1 MDLEALRHGN
11 FATLGTAINDWST
24 MHKQL
29 KQLETRA
36 RDDLRAKAYRAKWA
50 GVNATVS
57 REFIGKTADEFGDAV
72 SQAASI
78 LAILRDTR
86 DELAKYRDEL
96 NEAIDRAWN
105 KKLTVVGV
113 AGGGFKVY
121 VNAHPE
127 PPGSE
132 QAMKDTVDELQGILD
147 KATTSDSTAARAL
160 TALAN
165 QADHGFSGARYGD
178 RDAAANALKKA
189 DEMAALAK
197 DARKLTPE
205 QLADFNRTLAQ
216 YKNDELFSAQFAT
229 SLGAEG
235 TLQFWTDMSSLHLGA
250 SGSEL
255 QQLREFQK
263 NLSTTLA
270 TATLSDSDGMT
281 AWKQTVIDES
291 SKVYKSDNPAYPM
304 RGPMNAMGFQVM
316 SSLMGHGRYDTEFLD
331 AYGKKLLKVDMAPG
345 GGPGMSTNDV
355 WKAPNQLTDLV
366 FGDEDG
372 QDPMVGFMKALSHN
386 PEAATNTFADKQVFE
401 HTLESIRYT
410 DRDTAVASALEAA
423 VTGVPEGE
431 KLTGPVQPHSQAQ
444 VGIMRNVMAA
454 VADPDGGASLV
465 TKETAESFGDM
476 AAAYMPEISNTLAG
490 NGAESIFR
498 TTSEDPGGLERTDVQ
513 RFLYETARYAPG
525 RAAIILGESIYTSS
539 VMEAHIAN
547 PDLYKGNGHDKDALL
562 KTIGHNAG
570 LIEGIVG
577 RSVADAHIEGEIKG
591 QNDENDALKR
601 KGDLM
606 KSFVAAGVGVGTVA
620 LVGAQTSAQAM
631 TGAAAS
637 GFFGGVAGMAI
648 DRITEGRQLSGALDS
663 ALYHSAKDLDNSRDS
678 VITQTQQAAVDSIN
692 RHKSNLDVEHARNTV
707 RMAVEG
713 GWLQSDG
720 DLESSHVR
728 PSA

>member
-229 SLGAEG
+229 SLGAKG

-410 DRDTAVASALEAA
+410 GRDAAVASALEAA
-423 VTGVPEGE
+423 VLGTAAGQPSS
-431 KLTGPVQPHSQAQ
+431 GPVPPHSLTQAE
-444 VGIMRNVMAA
+444 IMRRVTEA
-454 VADPDGGASLV
+454 VGEPGGASLV
-465 TKETAESFGDM
+465 TKETAEHFGRM
-476 AAAYMPEISNTLAG
+476 ASGYMPEISRSLYGRVASPIFFTPSANPDPFDATDAG
-490 NGAESIFR
+490 
-498 TTSEDPGGLERTDVQ
+498 
-513 RFLYETARYAPG
+513 RFLYAVSQNPDGARSI
-525 RAAIILGESIYTSS
+525 RFGESIYTASS
-539 VMEAHIAN
+539 LEAHIAN
-547 PDLYKGNGHDKDALL
+547 PALFDGETTQVIAYIA
-562 KTIGHNAG
+562 KNAG
-570 LIEGIVG
+570 IIEGIIANAE
-577 RSVADAHIEGEIKG
+577 ADAQISGELSSEKK
-591 QNDENDALKR
+591 ENDARKR
-601 KGDLM
+601 TGDLM
-606 KSFVAAGVGVGTVA
+606 KAFLGAGIGV
-620 LVGAQTSAQAM
+620 
-631 TGAAAS
+631 GAAALAPQTAAGAVMGAAGS
-637 GFFGGVAGMAI
+637 GYFGGAAGMAV
-648 DRITEGRQLSGALDS
+648 DRLVDGRQSDGALDRTLYATGKGLDAHLDS
-663 ALYHSAKDLDNSRDS
+663 ASL
-678 VITQTQQAAVDSIN
+678 QTQQAAMDALKLHHSDLPPGATQNLIN
-692 RHKSNLDVEHARNTV
+692 D
-707 RMAVEG
+707 AVKDGWTASDTFLEG
-713 GWLQSDG
+713 RRS
-720 DLESSHVR
+720 R

>member
-423 VTGVPEGE
+423 VLGTAAGQPPS
-431 KLTGPVQPHSQAQ
+431 GPVPPHSLTQAE
-444 VGIMRNVMAA
+444 IMRRVTEAIA
-454 VADPDGGASLV
+454 QPGGDSLV
-465 TKETAESFGDM
+465 TKETGEHFGRM
-476 AAAYMPEISNTLAG
+476 ASGYMPEINQALYGEASHSVFLTNSA
-490 NGAESIFR
+490 
-498 TTSEDPGGLERTDVQ
+498 DPNPFKPTDIG
-513 RFLYETARYAPG
+513 RFLYEVSQSPDGARQI
-525 RAAIILGESIYTSS
+525 RFGESAYTASS
-539 VMEAHIAN
+539 LEAHIAN
-547 PDLYKGNGHDKDALL
+547 PSLYDGTTKEAITYIAK
-562 KTIGHNAG
+562 NAG
-570 LIEGIVG
+570 FIEGIVAHAE
-577 RSVADAHIEGEIKG
+577 ADAQISGELKSEKE
-591 QNDENDALKR
+591 ENDSRKRTGDFMKAIIGAGIGVGAVALAPQT
-601 KGDLM
+601 
-606 KSFVAAGVGVGTVA
+606 AAGS
-620 LVGAQTSAQAM
+620 LI
-631 TGAAAS
+631 GAAGS
-637 GFFGGVAGMAI
+637 GYFGGTAGMAVDRLI
-648 DRITEGRQLSGALDS
+648 DGRQAEGALDR
-663 ALYHSAKDLDNSRDS
+663 ALYATGKGIDSQLQSATL
-678 VITQTQQAAVDSIN
+678 QTQDSTMDAIRLHRSDLPPGATQHWINDAVRQGWTNSDSFLED
-692 RHKSNLDVEHARNTV
+692 RHK
-707 RMAVEG
+707 
-713 GWLQSDG
+713 
-720 DLESSHVR
+720 R